1 MTNEEIANAFSQFSP
16 TAIASGLLNLQSRV
30 ANVKLEPPQDDD
42 DRRKAIGARIKMIR
56 QVLGLNQANVAEK
69 LNVSP
74 ALITA
79 YETGR
84 REPSIKVLIQLA
96 RLLNVTT
103 DWLLDVPPPK
113 PFEPIT
119 YSA

>member
-1 MTNEEIANAFSQFSP
+1 MTKEEIANTFTVNQFSP
-16 TAIASGLLNLQSRV
+16 TAIASVLLNLQSIMR
-30 ANVKLEPPQDDD
+30 NVKLDPPQDDGT
-42 DRRKAIGARIKMIR
+42 RRKAIGARIKLIR
-56 QVLGLNQANVAEK
+56 QGLGLNQATVAEK

-96 RLLNVTT
+96 KLLNVTT
-103 DWLLDVPPPK
+103 DWLLDVPPPVTGK
-113 PFEPIT
+113 ERRR
-119 YSA
+119 